1 MAETIEEYS
10 RRLVEYQK
18 AHNEGKRKYDELS
31 LDDKNA
37 DHGKKLLGALFENKN
52 QINKY
57 QEMIDNY

>member
-1 MAETIEEYS
+1 MAETVEEYR

-18 AHNEGKRKYDELS
+18 THDEGKRKYDELS
-31 LDDKNA
+31 LEDKNA
-37 DHGKKLLGALFENKN
+37 DHGKKLLDSLVENKN